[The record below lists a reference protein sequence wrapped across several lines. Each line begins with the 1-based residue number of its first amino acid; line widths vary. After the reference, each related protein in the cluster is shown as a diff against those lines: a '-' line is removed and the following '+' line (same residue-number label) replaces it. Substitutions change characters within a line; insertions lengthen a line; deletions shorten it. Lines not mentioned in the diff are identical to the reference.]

1 MTHDQELGPPADS
14 GDLAPGQERRHG
26 RHRLERA
33 VRVPELVAGL
43 IEHAAVVPPHQPA
56 VSPGVDVREVD
67 QIRVQTPLLADRV
80 DRRLEGTET
89 PAERHLL
96 LVGEPL
102 VPEDEHL
109 ILLERV
115 EYPPERHLVERP
127 CEIDAL
133 DAGAQAR
140 VDGSDRDPTHR
151 LSHAPSPVRA
161 PAPPGS
167 SGGSAGATHPGGGS
181 EGAVEAPPD
190 SLAERFPQPA
200 REDLDR
206 AARAAG
212 KLQLPLALGL
222 EPPIA
227 EPPGPGLY

>member
-1 MTHDQELGPPADS
+1 MTHATDRGPPADS

-26 RHRLERA
+26 RHLLERA

-43 IEHAAVVPPHQPA
+43 VEHAAVVPPHQPA

-102 VPEDEHL
+102 VLEDEHR

-115 EYPPERHLVERP
+115 ADPPERYLVERP
-127 CEIDAL
+127 REIDAL

-140 VDGSDRDPTHR
+140 MDGSDRDPTHR

-161 PAPPGS
+161 PAPP
-167 SGGSAGATHPGGGS
+167 A
-181 EGAVEAPPD
+181 
-190 SLAERFPQPA
+190 QPILGVA
-200 REDLDR
+200 RR
-206 AARAAG
+206 GPSR
-212 KLQLPLALGL
+212 P
-222 EPPIA
+222 PPI
-227 EPPGPGLY
+227 L